1 MPKMIKLE
9 MAWIMLFAKLL
20 NAPPIAPPIWSNG
33 QNASAKN
40 GRNTKRE
47 TSNKINRE
55 VNFLVALFINFIIC
69 YNLQEYK
76 KDV

>member
-1 MPKMIKLE
+1 
-9 MAWIMLFAKLL
+9 MLFAKLL
-20 NAPPIAPPIWSNG
+20 NAPPTVPFSQPRKSCAL
-33 QNASAKN
+33 AEN